1 VKLGKEGSINQA
13 DGIMHAS
20 ELPFAGCNITF
31 RTNAP
36 VPYQISGNYTQPHT
50 TFHRIYGD
58 QAVLKQFH
66 WHTTL

>member
-1 VKLGKEGSINQA
+1 
-13 DGIMHAS
+13 MHAS